1 MNDTKTI
8 STPPQPVVDS
18 YTNGF
23 GYWFRA
29 VTLARR
35 EEREQAQRDAEALAT
50 DASHT

>member
-1 MNDTKTI
+1 MNNTKTF
-8 STPPQPVVDS
+8 STPPQPAADS

-35 EEREQAQRDAEALAT
+35 AEREQAQHNAEALAT
-50 DASHT
+50 DASQT